1 MMCVT
6 LLVHRQ
12 RDVIPLDINGDSAES
27 DDDAEQPVFNL
38 EVPTFSFFSL

>member
-12 RDVIPLDINGDSAES
+12 RDVIPLDINGDATES

-38 EVPTFSFFSL
+38 EVPTLSFFSL